1 MNCNE
6 TLTILRW
13 FRPSEN
19 YNFWENFKKY
29 FFCQIDIM
37 IHFFYTKFI
46 EESEYRIQFDKN
58 STQHLPYSFFWD
70 LVFEKFVKNS
80 WKFFSNTF
88 IILSLQFELFL
99 LFLRS
104 HSFFPSTIVRGL
116 CFPVNMHDM
125 NVKIVQNKTKLVNER
140 DCCCTNHLSTTD

>member
-19 YNFWENFKKY
+19 YNFWKNFKKY
-29 FFCQIDIM
+29 YFCQIDIM
-37 IHFFYTKFI
+37 IHFFIQNLSKNLNIAFSLI
-46 EESEYRIQFDKN
+46 KNRLSICHIRFSEIWYLKN
-58 STQHLPYSFFWD
+58 LWKIRENFWVTLSWFSPFNLSYS
-70 LVFEKFVKNS
+70 S
-80 WKFFSNTF
+80 
-88 IILSLQFELFL
+88 

-104 HSFFPSTIVRGL
+104 HSLFPSIIVCGL
-116 CFPVNMHDM
+116 CFAVNMHDM